1 MFQETS
7 EGVIISLH
15 VQPQAP
21 KSQIIGE
28 YNNCLKIKIKAPP
41 VDGKANDEIIRFFSE
56 ILHCSKNKIEILKG
70 DKSKQ
75 KKILV
80 RGFSLTD
87 VQTLLKI

>member
-1 MFQETS
+1 MYQETS

-28 YNNCLKIKIKAPP
+28 YNNCLKVKIKAPP

-56 ILHCSKNKIEILKG
+56 ILHCPKNNIEILKG

-80 RGFSLTD
+80 RGMKLTD
-87 VQTLLKI
+87 VQNLLKL